1 MRALNSQDFALLSDH
16 IYGKK
21 DENGVKRLVFDNEKN
36 KEITLNGI
44 KYAVERISDNPKNG
58 YFGAIYRRLD
68 TNELIVVHRGTEFET
83 RQDREAD
90 MRMVKDHTNPQYN
103 DARALTEVANAM
115 AKHNGAKIYQTGHS
129 LGGALAQLCGSRYNQ
144 RTETFNAFG
153 AAGLKEALPI
163 NPLSDRLIVNHR
175 MGGDYVSSASNHL
188 GRSIFYTTSLEVSNL
203 RKGGFGTH
211 STEDDKFFANA
222 GFRMPSSWDNLGSA
236 SDVYTSHAVSN
247 FTPEHGLSV
256 LSPNSPARKLAED
269 NMAMIERFNNY
280 VKEEVRKS
288 PDKFERSINLADN
301 FIADN
306 QRQYSNPHEQQERP
320 QYAHLYQQMDS
331 AKSYPNIEDMPQYA
345 QNIYHQG
352 KECFVDFCR
361 HENIPY
367 REEDLDR
374 IGMSMAAAGYA
385 QGLRGVSL
393 IDVDERTRE
402 ISIAHESPDLNE
414 AMVNMDKAA
423 VTPTAES
430 LNQIQQTAQQFE
442 YETQQRQL
450 AQSQSRGMSIS

>member
-247 FTPEHGLSV
+247 FTPEHGLSI

-269 NMAMIERFNNY
+269 NMAMIGRFNNY

-288 PDKFERSINLADN
+288 PDKFERSINLADK
-301 FIADN
+301 FIAEN
-306 QRQYSNPHEQQERP
+306 QQQYLTPYEQQERP

-331 AKSYPNIEDMPQYA
+331 AKSDPNIEDMPQYA
-345 QNIYHQG
+345 QHIYHQG

-361 HENIPY
+361 HEKHP
-367 REEDLDR
+367 L
-374 IGMSMAAAGYA
+374 S
-385 QGLRGVSL
+385 
-393 IDVDERTRE
+393 
-402 ISIAHESPDLNE
+402 
-414 AMVNMDKAA
+414 
-423 VTPTAES
+423 
-430 LNQIQQTAQQFE
+430 
-442 YETQQRQL
+442 
-450 AQSQSRGMSIS
+450 

>member
-414 AMVNMDKAA
+414 AVVNMDKAA

-430 LNQIQQTAQQFE
+430 LNQIQQMAQQFE